1 LSGRF
6 NNLLDWFMNPHLLIL
21 ITGLLYIV
29 LFGGLSL
36 IRREGL
42 SVQFAFEVLGVTALV
57 EAFSLATGIGVN
69 PVFYLI
75 IVYLITMRVRLLVDL
90 AILFSNRGRQR
101 EAGNLLQFALRL
113 YPDKTTRLVVL
124 VNMGIV
130 QLRRKNP
137 EAAQTL
143 LKQVIEES
151 EGGGLGIKYEAACR
165 YNLGVAL
172 QQLGKDAQAVR
183 EFNEAIVIFPTSIY
197 SKAAEKAL
205 EKHRR
210 AGGKRTTETPQED
223 D

>member
-1 LSGRF
+1 
-6 NNLLDWFMNPHLLIL
+6 MNPHLLIL

-57 EAFSLATGIGVN
+57 EAFALATGISVN
-69 PVFYLI
+69 PVFYLM
-75 IVYLITMRVRLLVDL
+75 IVYLVTMRVRLMVDL
-90 AILFSNRGRQR
+90 AILASNRGRQKD
-101 EAGNLLQFALRL
+101 AINLLGFALRL

-143 LKQVIEES
+143 LSQVLAES
-151 EGGGLGIKYEAACR
+151 KGGGLGIKYEAACR
-165 YNLGVAL
+165 YNLGLAL
-172 QQLGKDAQAVR
+172 QRLGRDAQAVR

-197 SKAAEKAL
+197 SKAAHRAL
-205 EKHRR
+205 EKHRK
-210 AGGKRTTETPQED
+210 GEGKGAIETSQED